1 MKYCKDQFL
10 KYVKIKLKKK
20 KVIKFYGWEL
30 SFQKIVNKIRN
41 DEMKFFSRNALVGV
55 VGSFTWASAPFL
67 VATVSYSTFVLI
79 NDKNN
84 LDPSTAF
91 VSFTL
96 FYLIRFPLALL
107 PQTISLCVQGYIA
120 LKRIKSFLLLDETND
135 NDIQH
140 ENIPDEAITLVNV
153 NMGWNKTEPFLYNL
167 NFKVAK
173 GKLVAI
179 VGTVGSGK
187 SSLISATLGEMHK
200 LNDGRININGSIAY
214 VPQQAWIQN
223 ATIRDNIL
231 FGREYDREY
240 YNKIVSACSLL
251 PDFSIMP
258 AGDRTEIGEKG
269 ILFNKLSFLK
279 NKEGI

>member
-1 MKYCKDQFL
+1 M
-10 KYVKIKLKKK
+10 

-91 VSFTL
+91 VSLTL

-107 PQTISLCVQGYIA
+107 PQTISLCVQGYVS
-120 LKRIKSFLLLDETND
+120 LKRIKHFLLLEETND
-135 NDIQH
+135 SDIQR
-140 ENIPDEAITLVNV
+140 ENAPEDVALSLRGVTL
-153 NMGWNKTEPFLYNL
+153 GWNKSEAFLHGL
-167 NFKVAK
+167 NFTVKK
-173 GKLVAI
+173 GKLVAV

-187 SSLISATLGEMHK
+187 SSLLSACLGEMHK
-200 LNDGRININGSIAY
+200 LNEQGKINVNGSVAY

-231 FGREYDREY
+231 FGREFNKKF
-240 YNKIVSACSLL
+240 YNKIVRACSLL

-258 AGDRTEIGEKG
+258 AGDKTEIGEKG
-269 ILFNKLSFLK
+269 TFLLFFLFCILHT
-279 NKEGI
+279 